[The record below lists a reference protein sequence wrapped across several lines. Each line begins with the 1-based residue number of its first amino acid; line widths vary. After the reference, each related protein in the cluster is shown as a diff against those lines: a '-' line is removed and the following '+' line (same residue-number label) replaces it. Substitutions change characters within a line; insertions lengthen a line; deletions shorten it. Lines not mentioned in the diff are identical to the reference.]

1 MEPFSLSFLDVS
13 QFTDACLLCACLKNL
28 WKQLKPSNM
37 CRAKEESKYI
47 CYELFTGYES
57 CALMRFR
64 SQCLIS
70 KTILAQ
76 TVPQEWEEQVVKE
89 RRQHGHQICVAWE
102 YFESSICSFSMRIL
116 QLYVLAQQLPAI
128 IRAVQKSCGQNKF
141 YDCWDKNIRSI
152 EVWWI
157 R

>member
-102 YFESSICSFSMRIL
+102 YFESQYMLFQYEDFTTICSCTAAASNH
-116 QLYVLAQQLPAI
+116 
-128 IRAVQKSCGQNKF
+128 KSCSEKLWPEQIL
-141 YDCWDKNIRSI
+141 WLLR
-152 EVWWI
+152 
-157 R
+157 